1 MTLTA
6 TMTTPQPLPIREVL
20 QLLFDGESL
29 SRTNAFDFMNAVFAQ
44 QVSDAQ
50 LGAAL
55 GILRH
60 RGETPY
66 ELAGFLRAMLDH
78 CVPVQFDGGEHGDLL
93 VDPVG
98 TGGDGLHTY
107 NISTM
112 TAIVVA
118 GMGIPVAKHGNR
130 KSSSKSGSSDALESA
145 GVPIISDVPRLEET
159 LKSLGIAFLFA
170 PNHHPV
176 LRHVAA
182 LRRSLG
188 VMTTFNLLGPLSN
201 PAPVTHQL
209 LGIARADILKD
220 YAKAADSR
228 GVKAYIVHGDQ
239 GADEA
244 LPSGDFLLVRGPNA
258 AVEQVDPRS
267 YGAVLCD
274 LSDLQ
279 GGSPQQNAAMLWKVL
294 RGVGPEP
301 ITHAVALN
309 VALMLELIG
318 RADSPK
324 DAFEQALTAIRSG
337 QSADFLQRYIDAVS
351 PPAE

>member
-6 TMTTPQPLPIREVL
+6 PTSTPDPLVVRDVLTT
-20 QLLFDGESL
+20 LFEGENLDQS
-29 SRTNAFDFMNAVFAQ
+29 TAYQFMNAVFSQ
-44 QVSDAQ
+44 QINDAQ

-55 GILRH
+55 GILRQ
-60 RGETPY
+60 RGESPE
-66 ELAGFLRAMLDH
+66 ELSGFLRAMLDH
-78 CVPVQFDGGEHGDLL
+78 SISVQFQGDVL

-118 GMGIPVAKHGNR
+118 GMDIPVAKHGNR
-130 KSSSKSGSSDALESA
+130 KSSSRSGSSDALESA
-145 GVPIISDVPRLEET
+145 GVPIISDIPRLERALQDVGLT
-159 LKSLGIAFLFA
+159 FLFA

-176 LRHVAA
+176 LRHVAT

-209 LGIARADILKD
+209 LGVARANILED
-220 YAKAADSR
+220 YAKAAASR
-228 GVKAYIVHGDQ
+228 GVTAYIVHGDQ

-244 LPSGDFLLVRGPNA
+244 LPSGEFLLVRGA
-258 AVEQVDPRS
+258 DRGVERIDPRS
-267 YGAVLCD
+267 YGAMACD
-274 LSDLQ
+274 LSDLR
-279 GGSPQQNAAMLWKVL
+279 GGSPEQNARMLWEVL
-294 RGVGPEP
+294 RGEGSEP
-301 ITHAVALN
+301 VAHAVALN
-309 VALMLELIG
+309 VALILEMLG
-318 RADSPK
+318 RATTPK

-337 QSADFLQRYIDAVS
+337 QSAERLQRYIDAVS
-351 PPAE
+351 EDSP

>member
-6 TMTTPQPLPIREVL
+6 PQRTPHDVSIRDVL
-20 QLLFDGESL
+20 RTLFDGETL
-29 SRTNAFDFMNAVFAQ
+29 SQRTAFGFMDAVFSQ
-44 QVSDAQ
+44 QVEDAQ

-55 GILRH
+55 GILRQ
-60 RGETPY
+60 RGERPE
-66 ELAGFLRAMLDH
+66 ELAGFLRAMLDRA
-78 CVPVQFDGGEHGDLL
+78 VTVEFDGDIL

-98 TGGDGLHTY
+98 TGGDGLSTY

-112 TAIVVA
+112 TAIVIA
-118 GMGIPVAKHGNR
+118 GMDIPVAKHGNR
-130 KSSSKSGSSDALESA
+130 KASSKSGSSDALEAA
-145 GVPIISDVPRLEET
+145 GVPIISDIPRLERA
-159 LKSLGIAFLFA
+159 LRDVGITFLFA

-209 LGIARADILKD
+209 LGVARPDILED
-220 YAKAADSR
+220 YAKAAASR
-228 GVKAYIVHGDQ
+228 GVTAYIVHGDQ

-244 LPSGDFLLVRGPNA
+244 LPSGDFLLVRGPDRGIERINP
-258 AVEQVDPRS
+258 QS
-267 YGAVLCD
+267 YGAVACD
-274 LSDLQ
+274 LADLQ
-279 GGSPQQNAAMLWKVL
+279 GGPPAQNARMLWDVL
-294 RGVGPEP
+294 RGQGSEP
-301 ITHAVALN
+301 VTHAVALN
-309 VALMLELIG
+309 VALMLEMLG

-337 QSADFLQRYIDAVS
+337 QSAERLQRYIDTVS
-351 PPAE
+351 EDTP